1 MYAGAHAGAG
11 APAAWPSAVRA
22 SSYTTKQVPLAGTL
36 RASAGPK
43 PRYRP
48 AVPCVRRVCARQ
60 AHRSRM
66 QAERRIGNTQV
77 KQVPPQGI
85 RMSQGPSH
93 PWRDVR
99 CLLQR
104 RADRCLAIAAT
115 EM

>member
-60 AHRSRM
+60 AHRGRM
-66 QAERRIGNTQV
+66 QAERRYGHRQ
-77 KQVPPQGI
+77 
-85 RMSQGPSH
+85 S
-93 PWRDVR
+93 
-99 CLLQR
+99 
-104 RADRCLAIAAT
+104 
-115 EM
+115 